1 LAAKSEQYTQQDRD
15 FAIRR
20 GDELNQQAKDRS
32 GVARNRR
39 ANQMGWQEEVYGP
52 MMTGGGYS
60 PEEAAAIQGDYG
72 GIATTPEEYQS
83 NLRTQQEQNDFVGDP
98 WSRAAYFDKDAME
111 AQTAGDS
118 DRVRGAMGGY
128 RSDVQGALDPY
139 GKNLRGAIGDEA
151 AQSIDPEYTAYQKGV
166 IGRTGSDRRAAVD
179 PALLRADA
187 GALDTIRMSPEEYQQ
202 TLTAGGNVIGEGYR
216 AATDDVT
223 RRARAAGVN
232 PLGMG
237 AMRDRMERSSAADR
251 GDAML
256 KAKVAAGAAR
266 AGRAGTAEEMRLHG
280 EESASDRMARAA
292 MEAGDFEFKGRFGME
307 DQRLAAEKAKQGAR
321 LQVESEL
328 GRAGLG
334 AASELGKAGLG
345 VEEGAAQRAQQ
356 QRQYG
361 TTLGTEMATGI
372 ERDTQARKA
381 ANTMDRQAQ
390 VRANQGQRYGQ
401 GMGIQEAKRS
411 GALQVAE
418 GKRADQREARN
429 WLNTSTAQSAAE
441 EQADYDR
448 EHNAYS
454 QQGGQMQGTTQAQAN
469 RDAQPKWYD
478 KVISAGIGAVG
489 AASGAGLIG
498 GATKAATKIAPTV
511 AKTAFKNYGYDP
523 YGDRG

>member
-1 LAAKSEQYTQQDRD
+1 MAAKSEQYTQQDRD
-15 FAIRR
+15 FATQR
-20 GDELNQQAKDRS
+20 GNELYQQAKDRS

-39 ANQMGWQEEVYGP
+39 AAQMGWQEEVYGP

-72 GIATTPEEYQS
+72 GLQATPEELQG
-83 NLRTQQEQNDFVGDP
+83 NFRTQQEQNDFVGDP
-98 WSRAAYFDKDAME
+98 WSRAAYFNPEGME
-111 AQTAGDS
+111 AAGYGES
-118 DRVRGAMGGY
+118 DRVRGAHGRM
-128 RSDVQGALDPY
+128 RDALDPY
-139 GKNLRGAIGDEA
+139 SKGLRGALGDEA

-216 AATDDVT
+216 AAADDVA
-223 RRARAAGVN
+223 RRSRAAGVN
-232 PLGMG
+232 PLGM
-237 AMRDRMERSSAADR
+237 AAARERLERSSAADR

-266 AGRAGTAEEMRLHG
+266 AGRAGTAEEFRLRG

-292 MEAGDFEFKGRFGME
+292 MEAGGFEFGNRYQLE

-328 GRAGLG
+328 GRAGLDVEG
-334 AASELGKAGLG
+334 RGIG
-345 VEEGAAQRAQQ
+345 VEEGAAQRAAQ
-356 QRQYG
+356 QRQYNAS
-361 TTLGTEMATGI
+361 LGTEMATGI

-381 ANTMDRQAQ
+381 SNTMDRQAQ
-390 VRANQGQRYGQ
+390 LRANQAQRYNQ
-401 GMGIQEAKRS
+401 GMGVQEAKRS

-429 WLNTSTAQSAAE
+429 WLNTSVAQSAAE
-441 EQADYDR
+441 EQGDYDR

-454 QQGGQMQGTTQAQAN
+454 QQGGQMQNTTQAQAA

-478 KVISAGIGAVG
+478 KVISAGVGLAGAAATGGMLGGAGGAVSKIPKATG
-489 AASGAGLIG
+489 KGGGAGLGQI
-498 GATKAATKIAPTV
+498 
-511 AKTAFKNYGYDP
+511 Y
-523 YGDRG
+523 RS